1 MQPEPE
7 HHVTVGRSIWS
18 GLDASDACAV
28 TRHILLHTLNT
39 YADACGSHPCERG
52 SAGAVRAAG
61 ARSGG
66 ASAAVWRA
74 IAARAPLRRAPLGTQ
89 RAAAVAPSRIGALG
103 EAADAV
109 AAALRGRQLVDA
121 SPAARAAHV
130 VALPHARGE
139 AGGRKQRSRG
149 GPPSRVGGPPREGY
163 EPTSPEPPATSLAGG
178 ARGCGVE
185 LEVRGDFRPCASDVR
200 SARVERERL
209 AGTRAEGRK
218 E

>member
-1 MQPEPE
+1 MDTPGS
-7 HHVTVGRSIWS
+7 GRRRDQ
-18 GLDASDACAV
+18 GTHDTPTARARPP
-28 TRHILLHTLNT
+28 TRARLGRRG
-39 YADACGSHPCERG
+39 ARG
-52 SAGAVRAAG
+52 SGALRRRVRG
-61 ARSGG
+61 
-66 ASAAVWRA
+66 
-74 IAARAPLRRAPLGTQ
+74 RAPRHRRT
-89 RAAAVAPSRIGALG
+89 RAAAARPSRHAACRRSGAIGALG